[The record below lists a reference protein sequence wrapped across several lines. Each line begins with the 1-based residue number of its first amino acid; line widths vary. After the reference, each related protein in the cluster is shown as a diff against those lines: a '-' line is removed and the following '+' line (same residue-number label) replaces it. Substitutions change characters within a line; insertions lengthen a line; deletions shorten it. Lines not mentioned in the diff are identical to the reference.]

1 MLQLVKK
8 PGGAVYALFVALLLS
23 LLASGF
29 SIQKGVGDLSTGA
42 IFTPN
47 VFVFIVYVA
56 VLVVLLFLLGS
67 EYGVLS
73 VVCAEIVFLMLIY
86 LSFFTE
92 YYASFALS
100 GLLLSGT
107 LAYYMRKDSLED
119 ALGKIGLQRKNIYM
133 DIAYGL
139 GGFAIALVVSVVL
152 ASVLGA
158 IGIEDSALVQQSI
171 FGMPLLVLLW
181 AVSITPIAEE
191 MFFRGLV
198 LQKFG
203 MVPSSILF
211 ALMHVFYGSI
221 VEVGGAFCIAIVFCY
236 LARKRKNIVAP
247 IIAHIAFNVF
257 SIVAALYL

>member
-42 IFTPN
+42 VFTPN

-92 YYASFALS
+92 FYASFALS
-100 GLLLSGT
+100 GILFSGT
-107 LAYYMRKDSLED
+107 LAYYMRKESLED
-119 ALGKIGLQRKNIYM
+119 ALGKIGLQSKNIYM
-133 DIAYGL
+133 DVAYGL
-139 GGFAIALVVSVVL
+139 GGFAIAIVVSIVL

-158 IGIEDSALVQQSI
+158 LGIEDSALVQQSI
-171 FGMPLLVLLW
+171 LGMPVLVLLW
-181 AVSITPIAEE
+181 AVSITPLAEE
-191 MFFRGLV
+191 MFFRGLL

-203 MVPSSILF
+203 IVASSVLF

-221 VEVGGAFCIAIVFCY
+221 VEVAGAFCIAVLFCY
-236 LARKRKNIVAP
+236 LARMRKNIVAP

-257 SIVAALYL
+257 SIVATLYL